1 MVDVNE
7 NGLAYIRVQ
16 ETDRVVDSIESDDG
30 IFVFDINEF
39 GDVVGIEILSVDRL
53 CDKYL

>member
-1 MVDVNE
+1 MCDVNE
-7 NGLAYIRVQ
+7 NGQAYIQIQ
-16 ETDRVVDSIESDDG
+16 ETDRIVNSIESDDG

-53 CDKYL
+53 CYKYL